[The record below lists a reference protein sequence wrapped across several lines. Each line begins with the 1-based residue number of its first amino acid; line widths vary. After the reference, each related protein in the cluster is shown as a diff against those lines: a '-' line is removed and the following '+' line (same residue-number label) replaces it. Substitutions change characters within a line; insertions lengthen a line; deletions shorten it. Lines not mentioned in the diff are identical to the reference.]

1 MTANNTSLKKYLSP
15 LGVWALSF
23 GCSVGWGAFVMPVT
37 TFLPIAGP
45 VGTAIGFAL
54 GALIMLII
62 GRNYYFLMKRYPDA
76 GGTYTYSKKS
86 WAMTT
91 AFSARGSLCSFILL
105 LSGLT

>member
-1 MTANNTSLKKYLSP
+1 MTVNNTSLKKYLSP

-23 GCSVGWGAFVMPVT
+23 GCSVGWGAFAMPVT

-45 VGTAIGFAL
+45 VGTAIGIAL

-91 AFSARGSLCSFILL
+91 AFSARGSLCS
-105 LSGLT
+105 SM